1 MIKTKYLWY
10 INALLTLVAIY
21 IAYRIWFAP
30 RRDAWNYIPDNA
42 FLVVESSQIQRSLFN
57 EKGVDSTQLAD
68 IPFFYDALQPLK
80 LIAQSID
87 DSVTAKK
94 FLYKKQITYSLH
106 RETKKNLEYI
116 IYIPA
121 GTFGDANFLNK
132 ISAPDP
138 SKRKAYGRTY
148 KGIRLEELYT
158 SNNRLLFNFLV
169 YDDFLICTG
178 SKVLLEEVVN
188 RIKSGT
194 PLEGMP
200 FKESRRGIAHI
211 YFKSRNLQDVA
222 DILPSQLSPNLIE
235 FFSDITPRNPDIVFE
250 KPKMPNTVS
259 AYIYSKGTNT
269 IPFLGI
275 FGQQMPQ
282 PFTCTDLI
290 PENTAITFRI
300 SFKNKTKLA
309 QDYNNYFRGNE
320 QTLLNER
327 DSLNRFLGVNLTSL
341 YTILKNEVVLCEM
354 ETSADEPA
362 KKILLIKT
370 EDPAEALNMFDDL
383 ADNAGKLSS
392 YFKPKPFSYLN
403 NYVRNIQI
411 SQLPALLFGSIFRGF
426 ADCYY
431 TQIGDYM
438 ILSSDDDAMREYLNS
453 LNFGQTWAKSNVY
466 TDFVKK
472 LRPQAQ
478 VTAIISP
485 QRIWNNLYYSL
496 PQKWRSTTIKH
507 EQRAKALRFVAV
519 ENFVINNTFGTKLLI
534 EKIPQTQKEI
544 LVNRFFLQDSLSI
557 NTAFAGKPFIIK
569 NAYNTSEEIL
579 LQRDDHQAVL
589 LSNSAKEI
597 NKIPLSQPLTSA
609 YLLPTDYFQ
618 NGTLHYLATTAD
630 KLLFFT
636 RENPTGLVA
645 NYADINFSGSIRAV
659 AASETKIYVAD
670 DGGNVYVINEETQ
683 KINRIRTPVHLID
696 IMRIQPVKFKNST
709 YLAILQ
715 KDGTLNVIYEE
726 GPFLKGF
733 PKVPLSARPVE
744 MIVEEGRG
752 TNSIITLISETGE
765 IKKVDMNG
773 NSLSEGHIQLER
785 PDKATVFEV
794 IFDQNHKDWLIAR
807 RTPTSLL
814 IMNKLGGSVIEI
826 GSTNFMKSQLRYFDL
841 GNDLRF
847 VGIFDGKNNTLFDLK
862 GRMLGDKPLPAT
874 ALPAIS
880 YSEAYNKLFI
890 YNTNKARFEVWSVK
904 LK

>member
-10 INALLTLVAIY
+10 INAFLTLVAIY
-21 IAYRIWFAP
+21 MAYRIWFAP
-30 RRDAWNYIPDNA
+30 KRDAWNYIPDNA

-57 EKGVDSTQLAD
+57 KQGFDSTQLAD
-68 IPFFYDALQPLK
+68 IPFFYDALQPLQK
-80 LIAQSID
+80 IVQSVD
-87 DSVTAKK
+87 ENEVAEK
-94 FLYKKQITYSLH
+94 FLRRKRITYSLH

-116 IYIPA
+116 IYIPM
-121 GTFGDANFLNK
+121 GTFGAAEFLNQLTK
-132 ISAPDP
+132 PDP
-138 SKRKAYGRTY
+138 SKRKVYGRTY
-148 KGIRLEELYT
+148 KGTRIDELYT
-158 SNNRLLFNFLV
+158 ANNLLMFNFLIH
-169 YDDFLICTG
+169 DDFLICSG

-188 RIKSGT
+188 RIKSGGAT
-194 PLEGMP
+194 EGFP

-235 FFSDITPRNPDIVFE
+235 FFGNIAPRNPDIVFE
-250 KPKMPNTVS
+250 KPKIPNTVS

-275 FGQQMPQ
+275 FSQQMPQ

-290 PENTAITFRI
+290 PENTSITFRI
-300 SFKNKTKLA
+300 SFKNKNKLA
-309 QDYNNYFRGNE
+309 QDFNNYFRGNE
-320 QTLLNER
+320 QALLAER
-327 DSLNRFLGVNLTSL
+327 DSLNRFLNINIPSL
-341 YTILKNEVVLCEM
+341 YSILKNEVVLCEM
-354 ETSADEPA
+354 ETSSDEPS

-370 EDPAEALNMFDDL
+370 EDPADALNMFDDL
-383 ADNAGKLSS
+383 ADNAEKLSS
-392 YFKPKPFSYLN
+392 YFKPQPFSYLN
-403 NYVRNIQI
+403 NYVRKIQI

-438 ILSSDDDAMREYLNS
+438 ILASDDDAMREYLNN
-453 LNFGQTWAKSNVY
+453 LNFGQTWAKSNIY

-496 PQKWRSTTIKH
+496 PQKWRSSTIKH
-507 EQRAKALRFVAV
+507 EQRAKAIRFVAV

-534 EKIPQTQKEI
+534 EKIPQTQKEV
-544 LVNRFFLQDSLSI
+544 LVNRFFLQDSLSA
-557 NTAFAGKPFIIK
+557 NTAFVGKPFIIK

-579 LQRDDHQAVL
+579 LQRADHQAVL
-589 LSNSAKEI
+589 LSNTAKEV
-597 NKIPLSQPLTSA
+597 NTIPLSQPLTSA

-636 RENPTGLVA
+636 RENQMGLVA
-645 NYADINFSGSIRAV
+645 NYADIDFSGSIRAV

-683 KINRIRTPVHLID
+683 NISKVKIPMLLTD
-696 IMRIQPVKFKNST
+696 IMRIQPVKYKNNT

-715 KDGTLNVIYEE
+715 KDGTLNVIYEQ

-733 PKVPLSARPVE
+733 PKVPLTARPVE
-744 MIVEEGRG
+744 MVIEEGQG
-752 TNSIITLISETGE
+752 KNSIITLISETGE

-773 NSLSEGHIQLER
+773 NSLDRANIQLER

-807 RTPTSLL
+807 RTPTSLIIL
-814 IMNKLGGSVIEI
+814 NKQGNAVLEI

-862 GRMLGDKPLPAT
+862 GRMLGDKPLAAT
-874 ALPAIS
+874 ALPAVS

-890 YNTNKARFEVWSVK
+890 YNTNKTRFEVWTVK

>member
-10 INALLTLVAIY
+10 INAFLTLVAIY
-21 IAYRIWFAP
+21 MAYRIWFAP
-30 RRDAWNYIPDNA
+30 KRDAWNYIPDNA

-57 EKGVDSTQLAD
+57 KQGFDSTQLAD
-68 IPFFYDALQPLK
+68 IPFFYDALQPLTK
-80 LIAQSID
+80 IVQSVDEIE
-87 DSVTAKK
+87 VAEK
-94 FLYKKQITYSLH
+94 FLRRKRITYSLH

-116 IYIPA
+116 IYIPM
-121 GTFGDANFLNK
+121 GTFGAAEFLNQLTK
-132 ISAPDP
+132 PDP
-138 SKRKAYGRTY
+138 SKRKVYGRTY
-148 KGIRLEELYT
+148 KGTRIDELYT
-158 SNNRLLFNFLV
+158 ANNLLMFNFLIH
-169 YDDFLICTG
+169 DDFLICSG

-188 RIKSGT
+188 RIKSGGAS
-194 PLEGMP
+194 EGFP

-235 FFSDITPRNPDIVFE
+235 FFGNIAPRNPDIVFE
-250 KPKMPNTVS
+250 KPKIPNTVS

-275 FGQQMPQ
+275 FSQQMPQ

-300 SFKNKTKLA
+300 SFKNKNKLA
-309 QDYNNYFRGNE
+309 QDFNNYFRGNE
-320 QTLLNER
+320 QALLAER
-327 DSLNRFLGVNLTSL
+327 DSLNRFLNINIPSL
-341 YTILKNEVVLCEM
+341 YSILKNEVVLCEM
-354 ETSADEPA
+354 ETSSDEPS

-370 EDPAEALNMFDDL
+370 EDPADALNMFDDL
-383 ADNAGKLSS
+383 ADNAEKISS
-392 YFKPKPFSYLN
+392 YFKPQPFSYLN
-403 NYVRNIQI
+403 NYVRKIQI

-438 ILSSDDDAMREYLNS
+438 ILASDDDAMREYLNN
-453 LNFGQTWAKSNVY
+453 LNFGQTWAKSNIY

-496 PQKWRSTTIKH
+496 PQKWRSSTMKH

-544 LVNRFFLQDSLSI
+544 LVNRFFLQDSLST
-557 NTAFAGKPFIIK
+557 TAAFVGKPFIIK

-579 LQRDDHQAVL
+579 LQRADHQAVL
-589 LSNSAKEI
+589 LSNAAKEV
-597 NKIPLSQPLTSA
+597 NTIPLSQPLTSA

-636 RENPTGLVA
+636 RENQTGLVA
-645 NYADINFSGSIRAV
+645 NYADIAFSGSIRAV

-683 KINRIRTPVHLID
+683 NISKVKIPMLLTD
-696 IMRIQPVKFKNST
+696 IMRIQPVKYKNNT

-715 KDGTLNVIYEE
+715 KDGTLNVIYEQ

-733 PKVPLSARPVE
+733 PKVPLTARPVE
-744 MIVEEGRG
+744 MIIEEGQG
-752 TNSIITLISETGE
+752 KNSIITLISETGE

-773 NSLSEGHIQLER
+773 NSLDRANIQLER
-785 PDKATVFEV
+785 PDKATIFEV

-807 RTPTSLL
+807 RTPTSLIIL
-814 IMNKLGGSVIEI
+814 NKQGNAVLEI
-826 GSTNFMKSQLRYFDL
+826 GSTNFMKSQVRYFDL

-862 GRMLGDKPLPAT
+862 GRMLGDKPLAAT
-874 ALPAIS
+874 ALPAVS

-890 YNTNKARFEVWSVK
+890 YNTNKTRFEVWTVK

>member
-10 INALLTLVAIY
+10 INALLTMVAIY

-42 FLVVESSQIQRSLFN
+42 FLVVESSQIQSSLFN
-57 EKGVDSTQLAD
+57 KKGFDSTQLAD

-80 LIAQSID
+80 EIAQSFD
-87 DSVTAKK
+87 DSVTARK
-94 FLYKKQITYSLH
+94 FLSRKLITYSLH
-106 RETKKNLEYI
+106 RETKKNLQYI
-116 IYIPA
+116 VYIPA
-121 GTFGDANFLNK
+121 GAFGDANFLNQLSK
-132 ISAPDP
+132 PDP
-138 SKRKAYGRTY
+138 TKRKAYGRTY
-148 KGIRLEELYT
+148 KGIRIDELYT
-158 SNNRLLFNFLV
+158 VNNQLLFNFFV
-169 YDDFLICTG
+169 HDDFLICSG
-178 SKVLLEEVVN
+178 SKVLLEEVAN
-188 RIKSGT
+188 RIKSGRAI
-194 PLEGMP
+194 ESVP

-235 FFSDITPRNPDIVFE
+235 FFGSITPRNPDIVFE
-250 KPKMPNTVS
+250 KPKMPNTIS

-290 PENTAITFRI
+290 PENTAITFRM
-300 SFKNKTKLA
+300 SFKNKNKLA
-309 QDYNNYFRGNE
+309 QDFNNYFRGNE
-320 QTLLNER
+320 QALLAER
-327 DSLNRFLGVNLTSL
+327 DSLNSFLGVNLTSL
-341 YTILKNEVVLCEM
+341 YSILKNEVVLCEM
-354 ETSADEPA
+354 ETSSDEPS

-370 EDPAEALNMFDDL
+370 EDPADALNAFDDL
-383 ADNAGKLSS
+383 ADNAEKISS
-392 YFKPKPFSYLN
+392 YFKPQPFSYLN
-403 NYVRNIQI
+403 NYVRKIQI

-438 ILSSDDDAMREYLNS
+438 ILASDDDAMREYLNN
-453 LNFGQTWAKSNVY
+453 LNFGQTWAKSSLY

-485 QRIWNNLYYSL
+485 QRIWNNLYFSL
-496 PQKWRSTTIKH
+496 PQKWQSTMYKH
-507 EQRAKALRFVAV
+507 EQRAKALRFLAV
-519 ENFVINNTFGTKLLI
+519 ENFVINNTFGTKILI
-534 EKIPQTQKEI
+534 EKIPQTQKEV
-544 LVNRFFLQDSLSI
+544 LVNRFFLQDSLS
-557 NTAFAGKPFIIK
+557 TSPAFMGKPFIIK

-579 LQRDDHQAVL
+579 LQKADNQAIL

-597 NKIPLSQPLTSA
+597 NTIPLSQPLTSA

-618 NGTLHYLATTAD
+618 NGALHYLGTTAD

-636 RENPTGLVA
+636 RESQKGLMA
-645 NYADINFSGSIRAV
+645 NYAEIDFSGSIRAV

-670 DGGNVYVINEETQ
+670 DGGNVYIINEETQ
-683 KINRIRTPVHLID
+683 KINRIKTPMHLSD
-696 IMRIQPVKFKNST
+696 IMRIQPVKFKNNT

-715 KDGTLNVIYEE
+715 KDGTLNVVYEQ

-733 PKVPLSARPVE
+733 PKVPLSSRPAE
-744 MIVEEGRG
+744 MIVEEGQG
-752 TNSIITLISETGE
+752 KNSIITLISETGE

-773 NSLSEGHIQLER
+773 NSLNGANIQLER

-814 IMNKLGGSVIEI
+814 IMNKSGNSVIEI

-874 ALPAIS
+874 ALPAVS

-890 YNTNKARFEVWSVK
+890 YNTNKTRFEVWSVK

>member
-10 INALLTLVAIY
+10 INAFLTLVAIY
-21 IAYRIWFAP
+21 MAYRIWFAP
-30 RRDAWNYIPDNA
+30 KRDAWNYIPDNA

-57 EKGVDSTQLAD
+57 KQGFDSTQLAD

-80 LIAQSID
+80 KIVQSVD
-87 DSVTAKK
+87 ENEVAEK
-94 FLYKKQITYSLH
+94 FLRRKRITYSLH

-116 IYIPA
+116 IYIPM
-121 GTFGDANFLNK
+121 GTFGAAEFLNQLTK
-132 ISAPDP
+132 PDP
-138 SKRKAYGRTY
+138 SKRKVYGRTY
-148 KGIRLEELYT
+148 KGTRIDELYT
-158 SNNRLLFNFLV
+158 ANNLLMFNFLIH
-169 YDDFLICTG
+169 DDFLICSG

-188 RIKSGT
+188 RIKSGGAT
-194 PLEGMP
+194 EGFP

-235 FFSDITPRNPDIVFE
+235 FFGNIAPRNPDIVFE
-250 KPKMPNTVS
+250 KPKIPNTVS

-275 FGQQMPQ
+275 FSQQMPQ

-300 SFKNKTKLA
+300 SFKNKNKLA
-309 QDYNNYFRGNE
+309 QDFNNYFRGNE
-320 QTLLNER
+320 QALLAER
-327 DSLNRFLGVNLTSL
+327 DSLNRFLNINIPSL
-341 YTILKNEVVLCEM
+341 YSILKNEVVLCEM
-354 ETSADEPA
+354 ETSSDEPS

-370 EDPAEALNMFDDL
+370 EDPADALNMFDDL
-383 ADNAGKLSS
+383 ADNAEKLSS
-392 YFKPKPFSYLN
+392 YFKPQPFSYLN
-403 NYVRNIQI
+403 NYVRKIQI

-438 ILSSDDDAMREYLNS
+438 ILASDDDAMREYLNN
-453 LNFGQTWAKSNVY
+453 LNFGQTWAKSNIY

-496 PQKWRSTTIKH
+496 PQKWRSSTIKH
-507 EQRAKALRFVAV
+507 EQRAKAIRFVAV

-534 EKIPQTQKEI
+534 EKIPQTQKEV
-544 LVNRFFLQDSLSI
+544 LVNRFFLQDSLSA
-557 NTAFAGKPFIIK
+557 NAAFVGKPFIIK

-579 LQRDDHQAVL
+579 LQRADHQAVL
-589 LSNSAKEI
+589 LSNAAKEV
-597 NKIPLSQPLTSA
+597 NQIPLSQPLTSA

-636 RENPTGLVA
+636 RENETGLVA
-645 NYADINFSGSIRAV
+645 NYADIDFSGSIRAV

-670 DGGNVYVINEETQ
+670 DGGNVYIINEETQ
-683 KINRIRTPVHLID
+683 NISKVKIPMLLTD
-696 IMRIQPVKFKNST
+696 IMRIQPVKFKNNT

-715 KDGTLNVIYEE
+715 KDGTLNVIYEQ

-733 PKVPLSARPVE
+733 PKVPLTARPVE
-744 MIVEEGRG
+744 MVIEEGQG
-752 TNSIITLISETGE
+752 KNSIITLISETGE

-773 NSLSEGHIQLER
+773 NSLDRANIQLER
-785 PDKATVFEV
+785 PDKATIFEV

-807 RTPTSLL
+807 RTPTSLIIL
-814 IMNKLGGSVIEI
+814 NKQGNAVLEI

-862 GRMLGDKPLPAT
+862 GRMLGDKPLAAT
-874 ALPAIS
+874 ALPAVS

-890 YNTNKARFEVWSVK
+890 YNTNKTRFEVWTVK

>member
-10 INALLTLVAIY
+10 INAFLTLVAIY
-21 IAYRIWFAP
+21 MAYRIWFAP
-30 RRDAWNYIPDNA
+30 KRDAWNYIPDNA

-57 EKGVDSTQLAD
+57 KQGFDSTQLAD

-80 LIAQSID
+80 KIVQSVD
-87 DSVTAKK
+87 ENEVAEK
-94 FLYKKQITYSLH
+94 FLRRKRITYSLH

-116 IYIPA
+116 IYIPM
-121 GTFGDANFLNK
+121 GTFGAAEFLNQLTT
-132 ISAPDP
+132 PDP
-138 SKRKAYGRTY
+138 SKRKVYGRTY
-148 KGIRLEELYT
+148 KGTRIDELYT
-158 SNNRLLFNFLV
+158 ANNLLMFNFLIH
-169 YDDFLICTG
+169 DDFLICSG

-188 RIKSGT
+188 RIKSGGAT
-194 PLEGMP
+194 EGFP

-235 FFSDITPRNPDIVFE
+235 FFGNIAPRNPDIVFE
-250 KPKMPNTVS
+250 KPKIPNTVS

-275 FGQQMPQ
+275 FSQQMPQ

-300 SFKNKTKLA
+300 SFKNKNKLA
-309 QDYNNYFRGNE
+309 QDFNNYFRGNE
-320 QTLLNER
+320 QALLAER
-327 DSLNRFLGVNLTSL
+327 DSLNRFLTINIPSL
-341 YTILKNEVVLCEM
+341 YSILKNEVVLCEM
-354 ETSADEPA
+354 ETSSDEPS

-370 EDPAEALNMFDDL
+370 EDPADALNMFDDL
-383 ADNAGKLSS
+383 ADNAEKLSS
-392 YFKPKPFSYLN
+392 YFKPQPFSYLN
-403 NYVRNIQI
+403 NYVRKIQI

-438 ILSSDDDAMREYLNS
+438 ILASDDDAMREYLNN
-453 LNFGQTWAKSNVY
+453 LNFGQTWAKSNIY

-496 PQKWRSTTIKH
+496 PQKWRSSTIKH
-507 EQRAKALRFVAV
+507 EQRAKAIRFVAV

-534 EKIPQTQKEI
+534 EKIPQTQKEV
-544 LVNRFFLQDSLSI
+544 LVNRFFLQDSLST
-557 NTAFAGKPFIIK
+557 NAAFVGKPFIIK

-579 LQRDDHQAVL
+579 LQRADHQAVL
-589 LSNSAKEI
+589 LSNAAKEV
-597 NKIPLSQPLTSA
+597 NTIPLSQPLTSA

-636 RENPTGLVA
+636 RENQTGLVA
-645 NYADINFSGSIRAV
+645 NYADIDFSGSIRAV

-683 KINRIRTPVHLID
+683 NISKVKIPMLLTD
-696 IMRIQPVKFKNST
+696 IMRIQPVKYKNNT

-715 KDGTLNVIYEE
+715 KDGTLNVIYEQ

-733 PKVPLSARPVE
+733 PKVPLTARPVE
-744 MIVEEGRG
+744 MVIEEGQG
-752 TNSIITLISETGE
+752 KNSIITLISETGE

-773 NSLSEGHIQLER
+773 NSLDRANIQLER
-785 PDKATVFEV
+785 PDKATIFEV

-807 RTPTSLL
+807 RTPTSLIIL
-814 IMNKLGGSVIEI
+814 NKQGNAVLEI

-862 GRMLGDKPLPAT
+862 GRMLGDKPLAAT
-874 ALPAIS
+874 ALPAVS

-890 YNTNKARFEVWSVK
+890 YNTNKTRFEVWTVK

>member
-10 INALLTLVAIY
+10 INAFLTLVAIY

-42 FLVVESSQIQRSLFN
+42 FLVVESSQIQHSLFN
-57 EKGVDSTQLAD
+57 KNGFDSTQLAD

-80 LIAQSID
+80 QIAQSID
-87 DSVTAKK
+87 DSTLAQK
-94 FLYKKQITYSLH
+94 FLYKKRITYSLH

-116 IYIPA
+116 VYIPA
-121 GTFGDANFLNK
+121 GAFGDASFLSQL
-132 ISAPDP
+132 SAPDP
-138 SKRKAYGRTY
+138 SKRKAYGRNY
-148 KGIRLEELYT
+148 KGVRLEELY
-158 SNNRLLFNFLV
+158 SVNNQLLFNFLV
-169 YDDFLICTG
+169 YDDFLICSG

-188 RIKSGT
+188 RVKSGGAI
-194 PLEGMP
+194 ESVP

-211 YFKSRNLQDVA
+211 YFKSRNLQDVS

-235 FFSDITPRNPDIVFE
+235 FFGSITPRNPDIVFE
-250 KPKMPNTVS
+250 KPKIPNTVS
-259 AYIYSKGTNT
+259 AYIYSKGTNI

-309 QDYNNYFRGNE
+309 QDFNNYFIGNE
-320 QTLLNER
+320 QALLAER
-327 DSLNRFLGVNLTSL
+327 DSLNSFLGVNLTSL

-354 ETSADEPA
+354 ETSADEPS

-370 EDPAEALNMFDDL
+370 EDPAEALNMFEDL
-383 ADNAGKLSS
+383 ADDASKLSS
-392 YFKPKPFSYLN
+392 YFKPQPFSYLN

-438 ILSSDDDAMREYLNS
+438 ILSSDDDAMREYLNR

-496 PQKWRSTTIKH
+496 PQKWRSSTIKH
-507 EQRAKALRFVAV
+507 EQRAKAMRFVAI

-534 EKIPQTQKEI
+534 EAVPKTQKEV
-544 LVNRFFLQDSLSI
+544 LVNRFFLQDSLSTS
-557 NTAFAGKPFIIK
+557 TAFMGKPFIIK
-569 NAYNTSEEIL
+569 NAYNTPEEIL
-579 LQRDDHQAVL
+579 LQRADHQAVL
-589 LSNSAKEI
+589 LSNLAKEI
-597 NKIPLSQPLTSA
+597 NEIPLGQPLTSA

-636 RENPTGLVA
+636 RENQAGLVA
-645 NYADINFSGSIRAV
+645 NYADIDFSGSIRAV

-670 DGGNVYVINEETQ
+670 EGGNVYIINEETQ
-683 KINRIRTPVHLID
+683 KINRIRTAVRLTD
-696 IMRIQPVKFKNST
+696 IIRIHPVKFKNNT

-715 KDGTLNVIYEE
+715 KDGTLNVIYEA
-726 GPFLKGF
+726 GPSLKGF
-733 PKVPLSARPVE
+733 PKVPLSARPTEMVVE
-744 MIVEEGRG
+744 DSRG
-752 TNSIITLISETGE
+752 MNSVITLISETGE

-773 NSLSEGHIQLER
+773 NSLSGANIQLER

-794 IFDQNHKDWLIAR
+794 IFDQNHKDWLVVR

-814 IMNKLGGSVIEI
+814 IINKQGGSVIEI

-874 ALPAIS
+874 ALPAVS

>member
-10 INALLTLVAIY
+10 INAFLTLVAIY
-21 IAYRIWFAP
+21 MAYRIWFAP
-30 RRDAWNYIPDNA
+30 KRDAWNYIPDNA

-57 EKGVDSTQLAD
+57 KQGFDSTQLAD
-68 IPFFYDALQPLK
+68 IPFFYDALQPLTK
-80 LIAQSID
+80 IVQSVDEIE
-87 DSVTAKK
+87 VAEK
-94 FLYKKQITYSLH
+94 FLRRKRITYSLH

-116 IYIPA
+116 IYIPM
-121 GTFGDANFLNK
+121 GTFGAAEFLNQLTK
-132 ISAPDP
+132 PDA
-138 SKRKAYGRTY
+138 SKRKVYGRTY
-148 KGIRLEELYT
+148 KGTRIDELYT
-158 SNNRLLFNFLV
+158 ANNLLMFNFLIH
-169 YDDFLICTG
+169 DDFLICSG

-188 RIKSGT
+188 RIKSGGAS
-194 PLEGMP
+194 EGFP

-235 FFSDITPRNPDIVFE
+235 FFGNIAPRNPDIVFE
-250 KPKMPNTVS
+250 KPKIPNTVS
-259 AYIYSKGTNT
+259 AYIYSKGVNT

-300 SFKNKTKLA
+300 SFKNKNKLA
-309 QDYNNYFRGNE
+309 QDFNNYFRGNE
-320 QTLLNER
+320 QALLAER
-327 DSLNRFLGVNLTSL
+327 DSLNRFLNVNIPSL
-341 YTILKNEVVLCEM
+341 YSILKNEVVLCEM
-354 ETSADEPA
+354 ETSSDEPS

-370 EDPAEALNMFDDL
+370 EDPADALNLFDDL
-383 ADNAGKLSS
+383 ADNAEKISS
-392 YFKPKPFSYLN
+392 YFKPQPFSYLN
-403 NYVRNIQI
+403 NYVRKIQI

-438 ILSSDDDAMREYLNS
+438 ILASDDDAMREYLNN
-453 LNFGQTWAKSNVY
+453 LNFGQTWAKSNIY

-496 PQKWRSTTIKH
+496 PQKWRSSTMKH

-544 LVNRFFLQDSLSI
+544 LVNRFFLQDSLST
-557 NTAFAGKPFIIK
+557 TAAFVGKPFIIK

-579 LQRDDHQAVL
+579 LQRADHQAVL
-589 LSNSAKEI
+589 LSNAAKEV
-597 NKIPLSQPLTSA
+597 NTIPLSQPLTSA

-636 RENPTGLVA
+636 RENQTGLVA
-645 NYADINFSGSIRAV
+645 NYADIAFSGSIRAV

-670 DGGNVYVINEETQ
+670 DGGNVYIINEETQ
-683 KINRIRTPVHLID
+683 HISKVKIPMLLTD
-696 IMRIQPVKFKNST
+696 IMRIQPVKYKNNT

-715 KDGTLNVIYEE
+715 KDGTLNVIYEQ

-733 PKVPLSARPVE
+733 PKVPLTARPVE
-744 MIVEEGRG
+744 MIIEEGQG
-752 TNSIITLISETGE
+752 KNSIITLISETGE
-765 IKKVDMNG
+765 IKKVDMSG
-773 NSLSEGHIQLER
+773 NSLDRANIQLER
-785 PDKATVFEV
+785 PDKATIFEV

-807 RTPTSLL
+807 RTPTSLIIL
-814 IMNKLGGSVIEI
+814 NKQGNAVLEI
-826 GSTNFMKSQLRYFDL
+826 GSTNFMKSQVRYFDL

-862 GRMLGDKPLPAT
+862 GRMLGDKPLAAT
-874 ALPAIS
+874 ALPAVS

-890 YNTNKARFEVWSVK
+890 YNTNKTRFEVWTVK

>member
-10 INALLTLVAIY
+10 INAFLTLVAIY
-21 IAYRIWFAP
+21 MAYRIWFAP
-30 RRDAWNYIPDNA
+30 KRDAWNYIPDNA

-57 EKGVDSTQLAD
+57 KQGFDSTQLAD

-80 LIAQSID
+80 KIVQSVD
-87 DSVTAKK
+87 ENEVAEK
-94 FLYKKQITYSLH
+94 FLRRKRITYSLH

-116 IYIPA
+116 IYIPM
-121 GTFGDANFLNK
+121 GTFGAAEFLNQLTK
-132 ISAPDP
+132 PDP
-138 SKRKAYGRTY
+138 SKRKVYGRTY
-148 KGIRLEELYT
+148 KGTRIDELYT
-158 SNNRLLFNFLV
+158 ANNLLMFNFLIH
-169 YDDFLICTG
+169 DDFLICSG

-188 RIKSGT
+188 RIKSGGAT
-194 PLEGMP
+194 EGFP

-235 FFSDITPRNPDIVFE
+235 FFGNIAPRNPDIVFE
-250 KPKMPNTVS
+250 KPKIPNTVS

-275 FGQQMPQ
+275 FSQQMPQ

-300 SFKNKTKLA
+300 SFKNKNKLA
-309 QDYNNYFRGNE
+309 QDFNNYFRGNE
-320 QTLLNER
+320 QALLAER
-327 DSLNRFLGVNLTSL
+327 DSLNRFLNINIPSL
-341 YTILKNEVVLCEM
+341 YSILKNEVVLCEM
-354 ETSADEPA
+354 ETSSDEPS

-370 EDPAEALNMFDDL
+370 EDPADALNMFDDL
-383 ADNAGKLSS
+383 ADNAEKLSS
-392 YFKPKPFSYLN
+392 YFKPQPFSYLN
-403 NYVRNIQI
+403 NYVRKIQI

-438 ILSSDDDAMREYLNS
+438 ILASDDDAMREYLNN
-453 LNFGQTWAKSNVY
+453 LNFGQTWAKSNIY

-496 PQKWRSTTIKH
+496 PQKWRSSTIKH
-507 EQRAKALRFVAV
+507 EQRAKAIRFVAV

-534 EKIPQTQKEI
+534 EKIPQTQKEV
-544 LVNRFFLQDSLSI
+544 LVNRFFLQDSLSA
-557 NTAFAGKPFIIK
+557 NAAFVGKPFIIK

-579 LQRDDHQAVL
+579 LQRADHQAVL
-589 LSNSAKEI
+589 LSNAAKEV
-597 NKIPLSQPLTSA
+597 NTIPLSQPLTSA

-636 RENPTGLVA
+636 RENQTGLVA
-645 NYADINFSGSIRAV
+645 NYADIDFSGSIRAV

-683 KINRIRTPVHLID
+683 NISKVKIPMLLTD
-696 IMRIQPVKFKNST
+696 IMRIQPVKYKNNT

-715 KDGTLNVIYEE
+715 KDGTLNVIYEQ

-733 PKVPLSARPVE
+733 PKVPLTARPVE
-744 MIVEEGRG
+744 MVIEEGQG
-752 TNSIITLISETGE
+752 KNSIITLISETGE

-773 NSLSEGHIQLER
+773 NSLDRANIQLER

-807 RTPTSLL
+807 RTPTSLIIL
-814 IMNKLGGSVIEI
+814 NKQGNAVLEI

-862 GRMLGDKPLPAT
+862 GRMLGDKPLAAT
-874 ALPAIS
+874 ALPAVS

-890 YNTNKARFEVWSVK
+890 YNTNKTRFEVWTVK